1 MSLSRY
7 DFQNL
12 DSKPSGW
19 LRAFRE
25 YIGSL
30 TIDSKETGVGPL
42 RPYRSQLLYL
52 QQIAKGLDEGC
63 HSFTILKARQLG
75 ISTIQMPINTFWASL
90 YPGTKGTI
98 VVDEEGNREQF
109 RQIIERTMASLPRGK
124 RISIKKH
131 NRETL
136 EFENGST
143 LRYLVAGTRKKGA
156 LGVGGGYGFVHATEC
171 SRYGDPEAWAS
182 FKAALAEQNPNRL
195 FIYESTARGFNLF
208 RDMWLDAI
216 DAPDQRAIFIGWW
229 AKETYRLK
237 KGSQVYNHHWDGTL
251 TEEEQEKVAEVKR
264 LYGVEIDD
272 EQVAWYRYTTK
283 RLGASGEYISQE
295 HPWTAD
301 EAFLAS
307 GRFFFP
313 NKLLTFA
320 MGRAAWS
327 GKDSPGI
334 PYKAYRYHLGTTFEQ
349 TKLESIQDFR
359 RRNLVTLRVFEEPN
373 PRGVYAIGA
382 DPAYGDAIENNQQRD
397 RFAIQVLRC
406 YADKVVQVA
415 EFAAED
421 LAPHQF
427 AWVLAHLAGAYRNTK
442 VCLEINGPGVA
453 VHLAL
458 NHLKEQVMNFTQ
470 EQKQARPEL
479 EKVFESWSWYLYRR
493 IDSLAGGYM
502 LHFKSDTQ
510 KKSDLML
517 RMKDA
522 FMLSQLEINSVP
534 LLEEMQDVVTKDGWI
549 GAEGRGKDD
558 RCLAYA
564 LAYRCY
570 DEMIRKQ
577 MVADNKIYDNEK
589 AEEERTKDSR
599 TPNMVGMIVGGWFKS
614 MDERRA
620 ESETVDQGMHG

>member
-1 MSLSRY
+1 MTLAKFNFS
-7 DFQNL
+7 DAE
-12 DSKPSGW
+12 SKPSGW
-19 LRAFRE
+19 LAPFRE
-25 YIGSL
+25 YIESI

-42 RPYRSQLLYL
+42 KPYKSQLLYL

-63 HSFTILKARQLG
+63 HSFTVLKARQLG

-109 RQIIERTMASLPRGK
+109 RQIIERTLSSLPKNK

-131 NRETL
+131 NREAL

-156 LGVGGGYGFVHATEC
+156 LGVGGGYSFVHATEC

-237 KGSQVYNHHWDGTL
+237 KGTQLYNHHWDGTY
-251 TEEEQEKVAEVKR
+251 TDEELDNIEEVKK
-264 LYGVEIDD
+264 LYGVEIDS

-283 RLGASGEYISQE
+283 RLGTAGEFVTQE
-295 HPWTAD
+295 HPWTA
-301 EAFLAS
+301 EQAFLAS
-307 GRFFFP
+307 GKWFFP
-313 NKLLTFA
+313 TKLLTSA
-320 MGRAAWS
+320 MHRAS
-327 GKDSPGI
+327 RSPTSDGVG
-334 PYKAYRYHLGTTFEQ
+334 YKAYRYHLGNTFSE
-349 TKLESIQDFR
+349 TRLENINDYR
-359 RRNLVTLRVFEEPN
+359 RIKQVTLRIFEEPD
-373 PRGVYAIGA
+373 PHGIYAIGA
-382 DPAYGDAIENNQQRD
+382 DPAYGDSIEGNVWRD
-397 RFAIQVLRC
+397 RFSIQVLRC

-415 EFAAED
+415 EYADDD

-458 NHLKEQVMNFTQ
+458 NHLKEQVIHFTQ
-470 EQKQARPEL
+470 EQKRAAPNIDKL
-479 EKVFESWSWYLYRR
+479 FESWSWYLYRR
-493 IDSLAGGYM
+493 IDSLGGGFM
-502 LHFKSDTQ
+502 LHFKSDSQ
-510 KKSDLML
+510 KKNDLML

-522 FMLSQLEINSVP
+522 FMLGQLELNSVP
-534 LLEEMQDVVTKDGWI
+534 LIEEMQDIVSKEGWV

-558 RCLAYA
+558 RCLAFA

-577 MVADNKIYDNEK
+577 MISENKTFEQETRAQEAREATSKVPDM
-589 AEEERTKDSR
+589 T
-599 TPNMVGMIVGGWFKS
+599 GMIVKNFFTAA
-614 MDERRA
+614 EQARL
-620 ESETVDQGMHG
+620 ESETIDQQMVG

>member
-1 MSLSRY
+1 MSLAR
-7 DFQNL
+7 FQFSDL
-12 DSKPSGW
+12 HAKPSGW
-19 LRAFRE
+19 LSMFRE
-25 YIGSL
+25 YIESL

-42 RPYRSQLLYL
+42 KPYQSQLLYM
-52 QQIAKGLDEGC
+52 QQVAKGLDEGC
-63 HSFTILKARQLG
+63 HSFVILKARQLG
-75 ISTIQMPINTFWASL
+75 ISTIQMPINTFWSSL
-90 YPGTKGTI
+90 YAGTKGTI

-109 RQIIERTMASLPRGK
+109 RQIIERTIASLPKGK
-124 RISIKKH
+124 RVSIKKH
-131 NRETL
+131 NREAL

-156 LGVGGGYGFVHATEC
+156 LGVGGGYSFVHATEC

-237 KGSQVYNHHWDGTL
+237 KGTQLFNHHWDGVYTD
-251 TEEEQEKVAEVKR
+251 EELDKIEQVKK
-264 LYGVEIDD
+264 LYGVEITD

-283 RLGASGEYISQE
+283 RLGTAGEYVTQE

-307 GRFFFP
+307 GKFFFP
-313 NKLLTFA
+313 NKQLTFA
-320 MGRAAWS
+320 MNRAGRTAS
-327 GKDSPGI
+327 SNGI
-334 PYKAYRYHLGTTFEQ
+334 PYKGYRYHLGASFED
-349 TKLESIQDFR
+349 TRLEAITDYR
-359 RRNLVTLRVFEEPN
+359 RIGQVTLRIFEEPH
-373 PRGVYAIGA
+373 PAGVYAIGA
-382 DPAYGDAIENNQQRD
+382 DPAYGDSLEENTWRD

-406 YADKVVQVA
+406 FADRVVQVA

-427 AWVLAHLAGAYRNTK
+427 AWVLAHLAGAYRNSR

-458 NHLKEQVMNFTQ
+458 NHLKERVQNFTQ
-470 EQKQARPEL
+470 EQKQGNPNIERL
-479 EKVFESWSWYLYRR
+479 FESWSWYLYRR
-493 IDSLAGGYM
+493 IDSLGGGYM

-510 KKSDLML
+510 KKYDLML
-517 RMKDA
+517 RYKDA
-522 FMLSQLEINSVP
+522 FILDQLEINSVP
-534 LLEEMQDVVTKDGWI
+534 LIEEMQDVIVKEQSVSAQGK
-549 GAEGRGKDD
+549 GKDD
-558 RCLAYA
+558 RCLAFA

-570 DEMIRKQ
+570 DEMLRKQ
-577 MVADNKIYDNEK
+577 MVADNRTFESEMMAIANEEQK
-589 AEEERTKDSR
+589 NKVQGMTE
-599 TPNMVGMIVGGWFKS
+599 MIVKNFFAT
-614 MDERRA
+614 A
-620 ESETVDQGMHG
+620 EQQRLDSETVDQMMTG